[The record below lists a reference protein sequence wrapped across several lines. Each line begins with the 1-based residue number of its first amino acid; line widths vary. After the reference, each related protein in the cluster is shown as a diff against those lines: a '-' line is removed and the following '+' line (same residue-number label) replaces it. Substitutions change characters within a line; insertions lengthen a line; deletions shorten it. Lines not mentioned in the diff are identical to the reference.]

1 MATDRD
7 SAMALLA
14 RFGKAFNGGDVEGIL
29 ACVTPDFEWRLSQ
42 GPDAPDGRI
51 VRGKDEVRA
60 ALADRAAAVRRMR
73 FSETEVTIAG
83 DRILG
88 RFRATGEW
96 ADGTPIDVRGVDVYD
111 LRDGLIAVKDSY
123 WKQID

>member
-7 SAMALLA
+7 SAMALLV

-29 ACVTPDFEWRLSQ
+29 ACVTSDFEWRLSQ

-51 VRGKDEVRA
+51 VRGKKEVRA
-60 ALADRAAAVRRMR
+60 ALAERAAAIRRIR
-73 FSETEVTIAG
+73 FSETEVTVAG

-123 WKQID
+123 WKQIG

>member
-1 MATDRD
+1 
-7 SAMALLA
+7 MALLV
-14 RFGKAFNGGDVEGIL
+14 RFGKAFNAGDSDGIL
-29 ACVTPDFEWRLSQ
+29 ACVTADFEWRLSQ

-60 ALADRAAAVRRMR
+60 ALAERAAAIRRIR

-96 ADGTPIDVRGVDVYD
+96 TDGTPIDVRGVDVYD

-123 WKQID
+123 WKQIG